1 MSRCKAWLKQRGR
14 AGGLT
19 CLLCALMLTLTAC
32 SEEAAAPV
40 KKDAVTVQ
48 TVLASYKEVTITSLL
63 SGRVH
68 PYLSAEVRPQIS
80 GIVKERRFEE
90 GQRVQA
96 GDILYVLDDRTYLA
110 NYKAARAAYMQEQS
124 REAIVKNRLERAKKL
139 YAMEAVSEEDL
150 EEASLNYELARADL
164 AAALAELD
172 RCKVDLSYTRVAA
185 PISGEVGKTEVSIG
199 ALVTAEQSEPLTVV
213 RQLDQVYVDLQQS
226 ARQWRRLRSSILFG
240 ELTTDKNTESVVLY
254 LDDGKA
260 YPHLGQLIL
269 AEQAVDE
276 SAGSVTLRALFE
288 NKHHLLLPGMAVQA
302 KVIGGINPH
311 SLVIPARAVVRGPK
325 GQTFAYVLVN
335 DSRVQKRKLTLGIL
349 SSQGY
354 EVLEGLKE
362 GDEVVVSGLSAL
374 RDGAQVLVKNLTETP
389 ELDDSAA
396 VRPDTEEIDQ

>member
-1 MSRCKAWLKQRGR
+1 MSRFWGSLKAAVSRGFS
-14 AGGLT
+14 GLICLMT
-19 CLLCALMLTLTAC
+19 ALAFLLCAC

-48 TVLASYKEVTITSLL
+48 TVQASYKEVTITSML
-63 SGRVH
+63 SGRVQ
-68 PYLSAEVRPQIS
+68 PFLSAEVRPQVS

-90 GQRVQA
+90 GQRVEA

-110 NYKAARAAYMQEQS
+110 NYKSARAAYMQQQS

-139 YAMEAVSEEDL
+139 YAQEAVSKEDL

-164 AAALAELD
+164 SAALAELE
-172 RCKVDLSYTRVAA
+172 RCKVNLSYTRVSA
-185 PISGEVGKTEVSIG
+185 PISGEAGKTEVSIG

-213 RQLDQVYVDLQQS
+213 RQLDQVYVDVQQS

-254 LDDGKA
+254 LEDGRP
-260 YPHLGQLIL
+260 YPQQGQLIL
-269 AEQAVDE
+269 AEPAVDE
-276 SAGSVTLRALFE
+276 SSGSVTLRALFE

-311 SLVIPARAVVRGPK
+311 SLVIPARAVVRAPK

-335 DSRVQKRKLTLGIL
+335 DSRVQRRKLTLGIL

-354 EVLEGLKE
+354 EVLEGLAD
-362 GDEVVVSGLSAL
+362 GDEVVISGLSRL
-374 RDGAQVLVKNLTETP
+374 RDGAQVMVKNLV
-389 ELDDSAA
+389 DSQESA
-396 VRPDTEEIDQ
+396 Q

>member
-1 MSRCKAWLKQRGR
+1 MSRFWGSSKAAVSRGFS
-14 AGGLT
+14 GLICLMT
-19 CLLCALMLTLTAC
+19 ALALLLCAC

-48 TVLASYKEVTITSLL
+48 TVQASYKEVTITSML
-63 SGRVH
+63 SGRVQ
-68 PYLSAEVRPQIS
+68 PFLSAEVRPQVS

-90 GQRVQA
+90 GQRVEA

-110 NYKAARAAYMQEQS
+110 NYKSARAAYMQQQS

-139 YAMEAVSEEDL
+139 YAQEAVSKEDL

-164 AAALAELD
+164 SAALAELE
-172 RCKVDLSYTRVAA
+172 RCKVNLSYTRVSA

-213 RQLDQVYVDLQQS
+213 RQLDQVYVDVQQS

-254 LDDGKA
+254 LEDGRP
-260 YPHLGQLIL
+260 YPQQGQLIL
-269 AEQAVDE
+269 AEPAVDE
-276 SAGSVTLRALFE
+276 SSGSVTLRALFE

-311 SLVIPARAVVRGPK
+311 SLVIPARAVVRDPK

-335 DSRVQKRKLTLGIL
+335 DSRVQRRKLTLGIL

-354 EVLEGLKE
+354 EVLEGLAD
-362 GDEVVVSGLSAL
+362 GDEVVISGLSRL
-374 RDGAQVLVKNLTETP
+374 RDGAQVMVKNLV
-389 ELDDSAA
+389 DSQESA
-396 VRPDTEEIDQ
+396 Q

>member
-1 MSRCKAWLKQRGR
+1 
-14 AGGLT
+14 
-19 CLLCALMLTLTAC
+19 
-32 SEEAAAPV
+32 
-40 KKDAVTVQ
+40 
-48 TVLASYKEVTITSLL
+48 KEVTITSML
-63 SGRVH
+63 SGRVQ
-68 PYLSAEVRPQIS
+68 PFLSAEVRPQVS

-90 GQRVQA
+90 GQRVEA

-110 NYKAARAAYMQEQS
+110 NYKSARAAYMQQQS

-139 YAMEAVSEEDL
+139 YAQEAVSKEDL

-164 AAALAELD
+164 SAALAELE
-172 RCKVDLSYTRVAA
+172 RCKVNLSYTRVSA

-213 RQLDQVYVDLQQS
+213 RQLDQVYVDVQQS

-254 LDDGKA
+254 LEDGRP
-260 YPHLGQLIL
+260 YPQQGQLIL
-269 AEQAVDE
+269 AEPAVDE
-276 SAGSVTLRALFE
+276 SSGSVTLRALFE

-311 SLVIPARAVVRGPK
+311 SLVIPARAVVRDPK

-335 DSRVQKRKLTLGIL
+335 DSRVQRRKLTLGIL

-354 EVLEGLKE
+354 EVLEGLAD
-362 GDEVVVSGLSAL
+362 GDEVVISGLSRL
-374 RDGAQVLVKNLTETP
+374 RDGAQVMVKNLV
-389 ELDDSAA
+389 DSQESA
-396 VRPDTEEIDQ
+396 Q